1 MHIVFFDHP
10 AYLSYLSIPRF
21 TRMLV
26 SGMEKRGH
34 TTEIWTPE
42 PGFLRLPL
50 PGAAQKWLGYLDQY
64 LVFPAW
70 VRRRLQAYPANT
82 LFVFTD
88 QAQGPWVPLVA
99 HRPHV
104 IHCHDFMAQHSAM
117 GRIPENPTPWT
128 GQQYQQLIYRGY
140 SQGKNFVSVSEK
152 TRKDLEQLLPET
164 PNTSEMVYNGMNN
177 SFFPYDV
184 AIARQKLGEKIGVQ
198 LTPGYLLHVGGNQWY
213 KNRLGVIEL
222 YDAWRSMSNVAL
234 PLLLV
239 GAALTPALANVVS
252 QSLYKDDIHIIR
264 GLDDEFVHLAYAG
277 ASVFLFPSLAE
288 GFGWPIAEAM
298 ASGCPVITTDEDPM
312 TEVAGKAGFLIPR
325 RPYHAPASA
334 RWAVEAAAVVEK
346 VINLTSQEREAA
358 TAAGRVNAQRFDSDK
373 ALDRI
378 EGVYKKVLQQP
389 RY

>member
-1 MHIVFFDHP
+1 
-10 AYLSYLSIPRF
+10 
-21 TRMLV
+21 
-26 SGMEKRGH
+26 
-34 TTEIWTPE
+34 
-42 PGFLRLPL
+42 
-50 PGAAQKWLGYLDQY
+50 
-64 LVFPAW
+64 
-70 VRRRLQAYPANT
+70 
-82 LFVFTD
+82 
-88 QAQGPWVPLVA
+88 
-99 HRPHV
+99 
-104 IHCHDFMAQHSAM
+104 MAQHSAM

-140 SQGKNFVSVSEK
+140 SQGKNFISVSEK
-152 TRKDLEQLLPET
+152 TRKDLEQLLPEA

-184 AIARQKLGEKIGVQ
+184 SIARQKLGLKLGVQ

-222 YDAWRSMSNVAL
+222 YDAWRSVSNAAL

-239 GAALTPALANVVS
+239 GAALTPVLANVVS
-252 QSLYKDDIHIIR
+252 QSLYKNDIHIIK

-325 RPYHAPASA
+325 RPFHAAASA
-334 RWAVEAAAVVEK
+334 QWAIEAAAVVEK
-346 VINLTSQEREAA
+346 VISLTSQEREAA
-358 TAAGRVNAQRFDSDK
+358 IVASRVNAQRFDSNK

-378 EGVYKKVLQQP
+378 ECIYEKVLQQFQ
-389 RY
+389 Y